1 MSTVTVEPIAA
12 ANGSGLCNAVPGW
25 RMPFNHTLTHVIGVL
40 PGEGIGPE
48 VIDITLGVLEVLAAH
63 SPRRFDIRIGGPIGL
78 IAQQQ
83 SGHSLSDEVI
93 NFCRDSFF
101 AGGAILCGPGGGR
114 FVYDLR
120 TQFEL
125 YCKFTPL
132 RPFSAL
138 RDTGALRPERT
149 VGVDIVAVR
158 ENIGGL
164 YFGSWGSEVRPDGQ
178 SLAYQHF
185 SYLEE
190 EVDRILD
197 VSIKLAHQ
205 RRNRLALVTKP
216 GGVPAISVLWENR
229 LRHLNQGKNVDT
241 RILEVD
247 NAAYQLIANAHEFD
261 VIVSPNMFGDILAD
275 CGALLLGSRGM
286 SVSGNFGPAGRAV
299 YQTGHGAAR
308 DLAGTDRANPLGQIL
323 SLAMMLRE
331 SFSWQKGAQAIEE
344 AIEKTLAKGF
354 RTPDISSP
362 GCQVVGAR
370 ELGRRICDTLQ
381 EFVSAADLS

>member
-1 MSTVTVEPIAA
+1 MSTVTVEPVATA
-12 ANGSGLCNAVPGW
+12 DEAGLCNAVPGW
-25 RMPFNHTLTHVIGVL
+25 RSAFNQTLTHVIGVL

-48 VIDITLGVLEVLAAH
+48 VIDITLDVLAVLAAH
-63 SPRRFDIRIGGPIGL
+63 SSRCFDIRIGGPIGL

-83 SGHSLSDEVI
+83 YGHSLTDEVI
-93 NFCRDSFF
+93 DFCSDSFS

-120 TQFEL
+120 ARFEL

-132 RPFSAL
+132 RPFRAL
-138 RDTGALRPERT
+138 QDAGALRPERT

-190 EVDRILD
+190 DVDRILD
-197 VSIKLAHQ
+197 VSLRLAGQ
-205 RRNRLALVTKP
+205 RRNRLAVVTKP
-216 GGVPAISVLWENR
+216 GGVPAISAIWEHR
-229 LRHLNQGKNVDT
+229 LRHLNEGKNVKT
-241 RILEVD
+241 QILEVD
-247 NAAYQLIANAHEFD
+247 NAVYQLIANAHEFD
-261 VIVSPNMFGDILAD
+261 VIVSPNMFGDVLAD

-286 SVSGNFGPAGRAV
+286 SFSGNFGPAGRAV

-331 SFSWQKGAQAIEE
+331 SFSWQKGAQLIEQAIEM
-344 AIEKTLAKGF
+344 TLTNGY
-354 RTPDISSP
+354 RTSDISSP
-362 GCQVVGAR
+362 GCKLVGAR
-370 ELGRRICDTLQ
+370 ELGRHVCDTLQ
-381 EFVSAADLS
+381 DLVSASDLS